1 MSPFVN
7 PRATALFFMATLAA
21 LSSQCCSA
29 FNPSQLQSVSPA
41 RSSTCVS
48 PPRSS
53 TSLQA
58 GLFGKSDFLD
68 GLLGK
73 KEEGPK
79 TVLDLPASD
88 VKVGALRFLLNIHL
102 VGICNKPEPNSWFTR
117 EMEYGILNIYYQD
130 GTGMLSLELTEDSIK
145 AIRYGEKPSLLYVL
159 QESIL
164 LHSILDEISEVAF
177 DVEAEQ
183 KKRLLNF
190 PDDSV
195 VQTARDLLPA
205 RKE

>member
-1 MSPFVN
+1 
-7 PRATALFFMATLAA
+7 
-21 LSSQCCSA
+21 
-29 FNPSQLQSVSPA
+29 
-41 RSSTCVS
+41 
-48 PPRSS
+48 
-53 TSLQA
+53 
-58 GLFGKSDFLD
+58 LD

-79 TVLDLPASD
+79 TVLDLAASD

-102 VGICNKPEPNSWFTR
+102 VGVCNKPEPNSWFTR
-117 EMEYGILNIYYQD
+117 EGDYGILNIYYQD
-130 GTGMLSLELTEDSIK
+130 GTGMLSLELQEYSIK
-145 AIRYGEKPSLLYVL
+145 AVRYGEKPSLLYVL

-183 KKRLLNF
+183 KKRLLMF
-190 PDDSV
+190 PDETV
-195 VQTARDLLPA
+195 IEKARETLPA